1 MQHCPTRPTRKART
15 RGDRLHDAL
24 GSFEPSV
31 NQHQP
36 NSRPAIVQ
44 PTHPAPL
51 WKRLAAALYD
61 LLPLAALMMV
71 GTALLLPLTGGAAMP
86 QLGLTHFAYQL
97 FVFALIA
104 GYYIWSWHRGGQTIG
119 MRAWRLRVQTQ
130 AGSNPDVRTASLR
143 FVFSLV
149 SVFTLGLGLIWA
161 LFDNRR
167 RMWHDRW
174 TGTEVIVVPKSQE

>member
-1 MQHCPTRPTRKART
+1 VLPTY
-15 RGDRLHDAL
+15 
-24 GSFEPSV
+24 
-31 NQHQP
+31 
-36 NSRPAIVQ
+36 
-44 PTHPAPL
+44 PAPL

-86 QLGLTHFAYQL
+86 HLGLTHFAYQL

-130 AGSNPDVRTASLR
+130 SGSNPDIRTACLR
-143 FVFSLV
+143 FACSLV
-149 SVFTLGLGLIWA
+149 SVFAMGLGLIWA
-161 LFDNRR
+161 LFDSRR

-174 TGTEVIVVPKSQE
+174 TGTEVIVIPKLCGRA